1 MATPEIEVFQGID
14 NTGTPITDGQA
25 TSVDFGS
32 TIVGTDVDVTFA
44 IENTGT
50 DALTLSSTVISG
62 DPEFSVITAPPA
74 SIAVGAI
81 ATFVIRMS
89 AVAVG
94 TFSATVT
101 ITSDDLDEGT
111 FDFPVTGTVA
121 APEINVYQGS
131 DNTGVPIADGQVP
144 SVDFG
149 SSIAGTDVDVTFAI
163 ENTGT
168 STLNILGTVVSG
180 DPEFSV
186 ITPPPAT
193 IAVGATATF
202 VIRMSAVAAG
212 TFSGTV
218 TITSDDLDEGTFDFP
233 VTGSVTAPEINVYQ
247 GSDNTGV
254 PIADGQ
260 VTSVDF
266 GSSITG
272 TDVDVTFAI
281 ENTGTSALNISGM
294 VISGDPEFSVI
305 TSPPVTIAVGATATF
320 VIRISAVAAGTFS
333 GTLTITSDDLDEGTF
348 DFPVTGTITATPEPE
363 INLYHGSDNT
373 GTPVTDGQV
382 ASVDLGSVLVGIDI
396 DQTFAIE
403 NVGAADLTIS
413 GITVSGTDF
422 TIQGITPTIVAVGAT
437 ETFTVRLSGVSA
449 GTFNATVTIN
459 NDDSD
464 EAVFDFPV
472 TGIIIAPEIGVL
484 DGVTP
489 ITDGQATAV
498 DAGAA
503 TQGTDIDK
511 VLTIEN
517 TGTADLNIT
526 SIMVAGPDFS
536 ILAGAPTLITA
547 GGSATFTLRLS
558 GAATGT
564 FNDVVTILNDDAD
577 EGTFDF
583 PVTGT
588 ITAPEITV
596 YHGADNLGMLIT
608 DGQATSIDFGSALE
622 GVDIDQTFAIENG
635 GTADLIIS
643 GISVSGTNFSILGTT
658 PATIIAGV
666 TATFTIRLSGVAA
679 GTFNATVTITSND
692 TDESVFDFNITGRID
707 MLAMLVRNG
716 NKNTSPVVING
727 QPDPVDLGQTPRF
740 VALDEVFIIENT
752 GSNVLNIFSITTDN
766 IVFTVIN
773 APSSVAPGAF
783 EQFIIRLGAESLGVF
798 TATVSVDSD
807 AGNYSFF
814 VTGEVLD
821 IESPPITVYNAVSP
835 DGNGMHDYLKIVNIE
850 AYPDNQV
857 VIYDRYGNK
866 VFEISGYSNNDSD
879 ARFEG
884 KTNTGRE
891 RMLESGTYYYLID
904 KGDGSNPDSGFF
916 LLNR

>member
-1 MATPEIEVFQGID
+1 M
-14 NTGTPITDGQA
+14 
-25 TSVDFGS
+25 
-32 TIVGTDVDVTFA
+32 
-44 IENTGT
+44 
-50 DALTLSSTVISG
+50 
-62 DPEFSVITAPPA
+62 
-74 SIAVGAI
+74 
-81 ATFVIRMS
+81 
-89 AVAVG
+89 
-94 TFSATVT
+94 
-101 ITSDDLDEGT
+101 
-111 FDFPVTGTVA
+111 
-121 APEINVYQGS
+121 
-131 DNTGVPIADGQVP
+131 
-144 SVDFG
+144 DFG

-168 STLNILGTVVSG
+168 STLNISGTVVSG

-233 VTGSVTAPEINVYQ
+233 VTGTVTAPEINVYQ

-281 ENTGTSALNISGM
+281 ENTGTSALNISGT

-498 DAGAA
+498 DAGSAI
-503 TQGTDIDK
+503 QGTDIDK

-526 SIMVAGPDFS
+526 SIMVAGPDFSILAGAPTLITAGGSTTFTLRLSGAATGTFNDVITILNDDADEGAFDFPVTGTITAVPVPEIGVLDGITPITDSQATVVDVGSAIQGTDIDKVFTIENTGTADLNITSVTVAGPDFS

-643 GISVSGTNFSILGTT
+643 GISVSGTDFSIVGAT
-658 PATIIAGV
+658 PATVIAGA

-679 GTFNATVTITSND
+679 GTFDATVTITSND
-692 TDESVFDFNITGRID
+692 SDESVFDFNITGRID

-716 NKNTSPVVING
+716 NNNTSPIVING
-727 QPDPVDLGQTPRF
+727 QPDPVDLGQTPQF
-740 VALDEVFIIENT
+740 VELDEVFIIENT

-766 IVFTVIN
+766 NVFTVID
-773 APSSVAPGAF
+773 APSSVAPGTF
-783 EQFIIRLGAESLGVF
+783 EQFIIRLSAQSLGVF
-798 TATVSVDSD
+798 TTTVSVDSD

-821 IESPPITVYNAVSP
+821 IASPPITVYNVVSP
-835 DGNGMHDYLKIVNIE
+835 DGNGIHDFLKIINIE
-850 AYPDNQV
+850 AYPDNLV
-857 VIYDRYGNK
+857 VIYDRFGNK
-866 VFEISGYSNNDSD
+866 VFEISGYTNNDSS